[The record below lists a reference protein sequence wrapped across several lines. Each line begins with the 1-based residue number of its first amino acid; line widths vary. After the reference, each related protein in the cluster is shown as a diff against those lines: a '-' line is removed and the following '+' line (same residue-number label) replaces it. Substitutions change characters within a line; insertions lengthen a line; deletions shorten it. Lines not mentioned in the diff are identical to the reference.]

1 MTRRAKAQVAATQPP
16 QLPPDDDDELDI
28 SFLQFLEA
36 QGAGKMVDPLS
47 DDGLKLQAQYVR
59 QLSQHPLDVLR
70 RISQNVFAQPKDR
83 IAAAKALLEYSHRK
97 PTQQLQVSADGLGLK
112 LDPAALSGLST
123 KELDQL
129 EKLLTKAQGATE

>member
-1 MTRRAKAQVAATQPP
+1 MTRRAKTQVAATQPP

-47 DDGLKLQAQYVR
+47 DDGLRLQAQYVR

-112 LDPAALSGLST
+112 LDPAVLSGLST

-129 EKLLTKAQGATE
+129 EKLLTKAQGVKE